1 MTDYREILY
10 EVDEQIATVTF
21 NRPEH
26 RNPISVAMLGEVRTA
41 VHAAQQDDDVRVLVI
56 TGAGKAF
63 CSGGDVK
70 SMADVASAGARGL
83 SERQEQVGFIQETQL
98 LLRRFPK
105 VLIAAVNGAA
115 YGAGLDLACAADF
128 RLAADTAR
136 FCEVY
141 VRLGLAPGGGGA
153 WLLPR
158 IVGLTNALDLILSGE
173 PIDAQTALSIGLVSR
188 VVPAD
193 DAARGHPG
201 IRATV
206 RPVGAPRVCRSPSG
220 PCCAAS
226 RCRSR
231 PRSTSSARRSAGCGR
246 PRTTRKVCAPSRS
259 GGFRASRAA
268 ERWALY
274 IIDRPRRGG
283 RGAAR
288 RRPRR
293 SARARRAGARGCTGS
308 APRAA

>member
-70 SMADVASAGARGL
+70 SMADVAGAGGRGL

-128 RLAADTAR
+128 RLASDTAR

-193 DAARGHPG
+193 TLPDGHPG

-206 RPVGAPRVCRSPSG
+206 RPVGAPRC
-220 PCCAAS
+220 
-226 RCRSR
+226 
-231 PRSTSSARRSAGCGR
+231 AGCQADRVARARDVVRGR
-246 PRTTRKVCAPSRS
+246 ARLHPPADRRAAADRGPQGRVCAPSRS
-259 GGFRASRAA
+259 AGFRASRAA
-268 ERWALY
+268 ERRAGV
-274 IIDRPRRGG
+274 IDRPRRGG

-288 RRPRR
+288 RPPRR